1 MANITLS
8 HMTPRHFFEA
18 VNLLKLTE
26 HRIFITVDSLEVRF
40 SYDKNES
47 KAETDKRL
55 VRLEHFMQF
64 IQELV
69 NSDVPVDLDEFV
81 KKYKKVPQVRGYRRR
96 SS

>member
-26 HRIFITVDSLEVRF
+26 HRIYLTVDSIEVRF

-47 KAETDKRL
+47 KVETDKRL
-55 VRLEHFMQF
+55 ERLEHFMQF

-69 NSDVPVDLDEFV
+69 DSEVPVDLDEFI
-81 KKYKKVPQVRGYRRR
+81 KKYKKVPQARGYRRR